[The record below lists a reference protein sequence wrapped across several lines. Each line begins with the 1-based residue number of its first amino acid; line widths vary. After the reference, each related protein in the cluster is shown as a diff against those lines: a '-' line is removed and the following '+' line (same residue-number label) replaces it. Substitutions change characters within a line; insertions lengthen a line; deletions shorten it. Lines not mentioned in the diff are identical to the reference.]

1 MDYAKRIELLEQN
14 IKRMKEER
22 ARLKEQNGKEYL
34 ASQIEKG
41 GDIYDRYETH
51 ENTTQIRELDERIK
65 EAEAEL
71 KKLVDEQ
78 ILTNS
83 QTLYEEGQREREQ
96 AIQDYN
102 ATAKYTYTAGGEEH
116 KTNNPAL
123 AARYDAQH
131 RFFGMSKTKQAMAK
145 MTGQWKKFDKLWNKS
160 TDDLSLEEQEEIA
173 KELNSMFRKK

>member
-1 MDYAKRIELLEQN
+1 MDYARSIEALEEN

-22 ARLKEQNGKEYL
+22 ARLKEQDGKEYL
-34 ASQIEKG
+34 ASQTEKG

-51 ENTTQIRELDERIK
+51 ENTAQIRELDKRIK

-83 QTLYEEGQREREQ
+83 QNLYEEGKREQ
-96 AIQDYN
+96 ALEEYD
-102 ATAKYTYTAGGEEH
+102 ATAKYTYTVDGEER

-131 RFFGMSKTKQAMAK
+131 RFFEMSKTKQTMAK
-145 MTGQWKKFDKLWNKS
+145 MNGQWKKFDKLWNKS
-160 TDDLSLEEQEEIA
+160 SDFLSPEEQEEVA
-173 KELNSMFRKK
+173 EELNSMFRKK